1 MVVGYFVVLFL
12 TSAFGVWTFRRN
24 SAPIRLLIVLL
35 VYTFI
40 HEILVHY
47 VIRDRNGSVML
58 YRLYATVS
66 VLVYT
71 LIFALWY
78 ERSRRIFHWAVMILM
93 IAILTVSW
101 FRMSGGNTFPSRF
114 ISLTHPLLLLMS
126 IHLFYHIL
134 HTRLDLPLKRR
145 SSFWFNVLFL
155 IFISVTF
162 VHLSLFEIQ
171 VSVNLN
177 ISRSL
182 TFYIHTAVNL
192 AFYLLLSVP
201 IYIDSKY
208 KEQR

>member
-101 FRMSGGNTFPSRF
+101 LRMSGGSTFPSRF